1 MINYLTLK
9 TFQSIFSGIKHST
22 KSLYIIFNWST
33 CCFMIEDINKKKI
46 DQFSESKNRNQ
57 NNPIEQCKIHKSSTP
72 IPPFGCWGK
81 KKKNLIYL
89 KLTEMNITY
98 FEQKQTNQITY
109 FFFFFFEIKDRY
121 CINNINQYT
130 S

>member
-33 CCFMIEDINKKKI
+33 CCFMIEDINKTKLI
-46 DQFSESKNRNQ
+46 NFQ
-57 NNPIEQCKIHKSSTP
+57 NPRIGTKTIQSNNVKFTNLVHLSPRLVAE
-72 IPPFGCWGK
+72 G

-109 FFFFFFEIKDRY
+109 LFFFFFEIKDRY
-121 CINNINQYT
+121 CINNIKQYT